1 MSMSDFPSVVAW
13 RKNNPQRYAE
23 QNRKYAS
30 RNYAYKIE
38 LKRFRDIDLEF
49 FK

>member
-1 MSMSDFPSVVAW
+1 MSMADYPSVVDW
-13 RKNNPQRYAE
+13 RKKNPQRYAE
-23 QNRKYAS
+23 QNRKYAN

-38 LKRFRDIDLEF
+38 LKRFYEIDLEF